1 MKLIIQRVTKASVTV
16 DNKVIGYIDN
26 GFVVLVGFKIGDSTH
41 QADKLTEK
49 LLNLRI
55 MSDENNQM
63 NKSILDTKGGILLI
77 PQFTLYADTKGRR
90 PGFSHAMPPKDAE
103 KLFNHF
109 VEKVKES
116 NLKIKTGIFGA
127 MMNVSLV
134 NSGPVTI
141 TLEENIS
148 KPTQP
153 KNN

>member
-16 DNKVIGYIDN
+16 DNKVIGSINN
-26 GFVVLVGFKIGDSTH
+26 GYMILVGFKIGDATQ
-41 QADKLTEK
+41 QANKLTKK

-55 MSDENNQM
+55 MPDENDQM
-63 NKSILDTKGGILLI
+63 NKSILDTKGEILLV

-103 KLFNHF
+103 KLFNYF
-109 VEKVKES
+109 VKKVKES
-116 NLKIKTGIFGA
+116 SLKIETGIFGA
-127 MMNVSLV
+127 MMDISLI

-141 TLEENIS
+141 ILKENGF
-148 KPTQP
+148 KPIQS